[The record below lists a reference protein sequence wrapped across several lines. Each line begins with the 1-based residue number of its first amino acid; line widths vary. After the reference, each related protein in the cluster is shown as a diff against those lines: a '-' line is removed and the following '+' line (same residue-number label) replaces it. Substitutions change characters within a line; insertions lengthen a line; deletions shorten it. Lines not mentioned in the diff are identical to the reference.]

1 MAKKSGGR
9 KISKKVIVIAIIV
22 AVVVSLVVG
31 ATLLYSYS
39 HRVWSADLNHE
50 QEVWLHALEWCESGG
65 RVTEINKK
73 DVDGTPS
80 YFSFQF
86 KPSTFKAF
94 GIKYGLFGNS
104 IGDIEI
110 KNKLADYNLQ
120 KKIVS
125 FMINDTQVN
134 WRREFPD
141 CTRRLGFPPRQK

>member
-1 MAKKSGGR
+1 M
-9 KISKKVIVIAIIV
+9 ILV
-22 AVVVSLVVG
+22 AASLLLG
-31 ATLLYSYS
+31 AAVLHSRQKYS
-39 HRVWSADLNHE
+39 ANLNHE

-94 GIKYGLFGNS
+94 GIKYGMFS
-104 IGDIEI
+104 HHITDEEVRTR
-110 KNKLADYNLQ
+110 LADYDLQ
-120 KKIVS
+120 KKMVS
-125 FMINDTQVN
+125 FMINDRSVR

-141 CTRRLGFPPRQK
+141 CSRRLGNPPLAE